1 MAKFPISIINEEE
14 ALKEKNNNNREK
26 TKGDG
31 SVVLHYFTAVVPC
44 LQRPLFL
51 WLTCVRLSKDAQ

>member
-14 ALKEKNNNNREK
+14 ALKEKNNNREK